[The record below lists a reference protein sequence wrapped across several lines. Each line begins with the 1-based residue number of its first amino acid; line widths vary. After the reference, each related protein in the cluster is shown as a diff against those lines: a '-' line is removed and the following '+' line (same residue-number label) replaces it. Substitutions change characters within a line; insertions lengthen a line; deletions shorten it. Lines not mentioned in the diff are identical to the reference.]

1 MYKSQKDMDD
11 WVKDFNKRELKRMK
25 KDDPDA
31 TSDDLDFR
39 GGGEWGQECFVPQA
53 VLDLLPEEE
62 RENWWEVDV
71 VIDYDGEGICQNEE
85 EACEEFG
92 VKDVDDIN
100 AVFCRRFYKMTDEDE
115 AWWASLEVEIKGK
128 TGRPFEEVLISYI

>member
-1 MYKSQKDMDD
+1 MYKSQKDIDD
-11 WVKDFNKRELKRMK
+11 WIKAFNKREVKRMK
-25 KDDPDA
+25 KDKYEGYE
-31 TSDDLDFR
+31 DLNFR
-39 GGGEWGQECFVPQA
+39 RGGEWGLEVFVPQA

-71 VIDYDGEGICQNEE
+71 VIDDDGEGICQNEE

-100 AVFCRRFYKMTDEDE
+100 AIFCRRFYSMTGEEE
-115 AWWASLEVEIKGK
+115 AWWESLEEEIKGK
-128 TGRPFEEVLISYI
+128 TRQPFEEVRISG